1 MVDKKWFT
9 RRHLL
14 LAVTTLLIL
23 VCVTTGTAQIAGVG
37 SATRQLRVL
46 VKVRG
51 TLARDF
57 EAALP
62 PSNMTLVPGQGGS
75 ARVQTFM
82 TRHAPRRVTPLY
94 PDIVRRKQVRSL
106 SDRQVAD
113 DTRQRFA
120 NRARRLRVA
129 FQPPD
134 ISRTYA
140 LDMGPGSSRNLEQI
154 LRDLKADRDVEFA
167 EEDRVISVNMTPN
180 DPFFTTAGSWGQG
193 YDDLWGTKR
202 IGAPAAWDT
211 GAGAGVVVAVVDTG
225 IDYTHP
231 DIAGNI
237 WTNSREIA
245 GNGIDDDGNGYID
258 DVRGWDFVGP
268 LYYSPTESND
278 PIDHFGHGTHVAGTI
293 AAIGNN
299 GIGVIGVA
307 WQAKIMIVK
316 GLDDSGTGLESTLAN
331 AIMYAANNGA
341 DVINASWGGY
351 GTSETVADAVHYAYN
366 LGAVVVAAAGNSAD
380 DARNYYPANLE
391 EAITVA
397 AATQDDATAY
407 FSNFGSKVD
416 VAAPGTDILSLRAAG
431 TSLGNP
437 VDNDYTRASG
447 TSMAAP
453 HVSGVAALVL
463 SRHPEYSNE
472 DVRQAI
478 RTSATDFGAPGYDFN
493 FGYGG
498 LNAAGAIAANNVLE
512 AKISSPLDQ
521 TSVAELTTI
530 SGVARGSEFAYYT
543 LEYGAGTLPTVWT
556 AIQTSGTPTAGAL
569 GVFDATSVPN
579 GPHTIR
585 LTAYN
590 ASGDAFVDRIQLV
603 VHSFFIS
610 SPVPPRAPTSAT
622 TFKPGAA
629 IPILGSAGGTT
640 FQSFQVDWAAGINP
654 GAGWQTTGMTLTGGG
669 LSPVSNGSLAA
680 WDTSSLTAAS
690 AGYYTIR
697 LRLTR
702 AGTTAQALT
711 IVYLEP
717 DLLSVNWPQWLDQ
730 GPYFDSGTVPAT
742 NADGSVR
749 LLVASP
755 NVGPALGLLWTLT
768 PQGTA
773 VKTLLPGFG
782 SFHQP
787 SAANLDGN
795 GGDEAVVSDTTG
807 LQVFRE
813 DISSTTFT
821 PGSSVDFMRNQDVIE
836 DLDGDSRWDTLAL
849 GNDYNNNVASIYAWR
864 PDGQLLN
871 GNFPLQIA
879 DQNDQRYWF
888 NRTRFIVGSLDGDGR
903 KEIVALEGLSSS
915 TYALRLFGSDGLART
930 WNAPVLDGVPFAMA
944 AADLDHNGKLETIV
958 DSYSGTQATLHVFQ
972 PDGSERSGWP
982 VILENQIPT
991 GQSFLAVGDLNR
1003 DGQEEIVLSRESE
1016 LYVFKADG
1024 TLYSAAWPLRTG
1036 TKYGAVVL
1044 GDIDGDG
1051 LPEIVTTRSDIAS
1064 TPDPL
1069 FPYSAYYD
1077 NKLIAIRRDGT
1088 TARSWQ
1094 LTGNNG
1100 FDLYAYPTPAIGD
1113 FDQDGITDISVAYEV
1128 TGPGDRIPGV
1138 VTILSTGAAFDS
1150 SANDWPLLHLNA
1162 RNTSTLILDRT
1173 PPSVS
1178 ITSPSGGATVKGPV
1192 TIAATAS
1199 DNAGVISVQFQVD
1212 GVNLGPAATAVPY
1225 SVVWDTSVAASG
1237 AHTLGAVAID
1247 AVGNATASAPV
1258 SVVVGAPG
1266 GAFSTSA
1273 LIYGPQLVNT
1283 SSVARSVTVTSTG
1296 TEALQI
1302 SGFTETG
1309 DFSQTNNCAASLPPN
1324 AVCIVKIT
1332 FAPTARGKR
1341 SGTIVLNSNISGPA
1355 PSISLTGTGFGPVA
1369 IVSPSSVPF
1378 AARVVDTA
1386 SPSKSVTLTNTG
1398 DSTLHIQTISASGDF
1413 TQSHNCGT
1421 KLSAGGRCTM
1431 NVIFKPTAYGS
1442 RTGTLTI
1449 TDDASGGS
1457 PQTVNLSGT
1466 GVDYSLAAS
1475 PSGATATAGKS
1486 AAYTVTVAA
1495 LAGAFG
1501 SAVSLHCANL
1511 PAASNCS
1518 FSPASLTPGSTSAN
1532 SRLTISTA
1540 ARVGH
1545 NGTPAGTYTVTITGT
1560 SGSIRH
1566 STTVAITVK

>member
-1 MVDKKWFT
+1 
-9 RRHLL
+9 
-14 LAVTTLLIL
+14 
-23 VCVTTGTAQIAGVG
+23 
-37 SATRQLRVL
+37 
-46 VKVRG
+46 
-51 TLARDF
+51 
-57 EAALP
+57 
-62 PSNMTLVPGQGGS
+62 
-75 ARVQTFM
+75 
-82 TRHAPRRVTPLY
+82 
-94 PDIVRRKQVRSL
+94 
-106 SDRQVAD
+106 
-113 DTRQRFA
+113 
-120 NRARRLRVA
+120 
-129 FQPPD
+129 
-134 ISRTYA
+134 
-140 LDMGPGSSRNLEQI
+140 MGPN
-154 LRDLKADRDVEFA
+154 
-167 EEDRVISVNMTPN
+167 
-180 DPFFTTAGSWGQG
+180 
-193 YDDLWGTKR
+193 
-202 IGAPAAWDT
+202 
-211 GAGAGVVVAVVDTG
+211 
-225 IDYTHP
+225 
-231 DIAGNI
+231 
-237 WTNSREIA
+237 
-245 GNGIDDDGNGYID
+245 
-258 DVRGWDFVGP
+258 
-268 LYYSPTESND
+268 YYSPTESND

-351 GTSETVADAVHYAYN
+351 GTSATVADAVRYAYN

-397 AATQDDATAY
+397 AATQDNATAY
-407 FSNFGSKVD
+407 FSNFGSKGD

-498 LNAAGAIAANNVLE
+498 LNAAGATAANNVLE

-556 AIQTSGTPTAGAL
+556 AIQTSSTPTAGAL

-590 ASGDAFVDRIQLV
+590 ASGHAFVDRIQLV

-640 FQSFQVDWAAGINP
+640 FQSFHIDWAEGVNP

-697 LRLTR
+697 LMLTR
-702 AGTTAQALT
+702 AGNTAQALT

-730 GPYFDSGTVPAT
+730 GPYFNSGTVPAT

-755 NVGPALGLLWTLT
+755 YVGPALGLLWTLT
-768 PQGTA
+768 PQGTP

-821 PGSSVDFMRNQDVIE
+821 PDLSADFMRTRMSSKTWME
-836 DLDGDSRWDTLAL
+836 TRAGTLWRWGTTTTTTSRTSMRGGRM
-849 GNDYNNNVASIYAWR
+849 GNCSTATS
-864 PDGQLLN
+864 
-871 GNFPLQIA
+871 LQIA
-879 DQNDQRYWF
+879 DQNDQRNWF

-915 TYALRLFGSDGLART
+915 TYTLRLFGSDGLPRT

-1003 DGQEEIVLSRESE
+1003 DGHEQIVLSRESE
-1016 LYVFKADG
+1016 LDVFKADG
-1024 TLYSAAWPLRTG
+1024 TLYSAAWPLRMG

-1051 LPEIVTTRSDIAS
+1051 LPEIVTTRSDIAF

-1069 FPYSAYYD
+1069 FPYSVYYD

-1150 SANDWPLLHLNA
+1150 SANDWRLLRLNA

-1178 ITSPSGGATVKGPV
+1178 ITSPSGGATVTGRV

-1258 SVVVGAPG
+1258 SVVVGAAG

-1309 DFSQTNNCAASLPPN
+1309 DFSQTNDCAASLPPN

-1386 SPSKSVTLTNTG
+1386 SPPRSVTLTNTG
-1398 DSTLHIQTISASGDF
+1398 GSTLHIQTISASGDF

-1449 TDDASGGS
+1449 ADDASGGS

-1560 SGSIRH
+1560 SGSITH